1 MAFQL
6 LVSLCLLIVFG
17 VVFSAETSPLTNGSK
32 FHKPQSHAVII
43 DTDMAFDDWAAILY
57 ILKHKQIEVLAITV
71 AGSGEAHCPAGV
83 QNALKLIYLARRE
96 ADGIPVAC
104 GDELPMAGRHVFPE
118 KWRTES
124 DTMYGVD
131 LPESPQG
138 PSRKHAVR
146 LILDALRS
154 RSKPVDIVALGPL
167 TNIGQALIQSPASF
181 RKVAQL
187 YIMGGAIRVHGNV
200 VIKGVTENLN
210 NYVAEWNIF
219 VDPLAAQ
226 HVFTSKLPITLV
238 PLDATNQLPMTEDF
252 ANAFKRRVRTS
263 EAVFLDRIYDK
274 NAHYIKIGQY
284 YFWDVVAASLA
295 VDNSLCTYEILPLKV
310 VVEYEKAG
318 RAPTDKP
325 TKHTSNLSALNS
337 QRSGQ
342 IITSPTGKSIRVCMH
357 VDRSTFE
364 ENYISKLNANHLDS
378 SLKRVEPPSRGV

>member
-1 MAFQL
+1 MPFQL
-6 LVSLCLLIVFG
+6 RVSLYVLCVLIVLA
-17 VVFSAETSPLTNGSK
+17 VVYPSRSNPLTNNPK
-32 FHKPQSHAVII
+32 LHQPQPLAVII

-57 ILKHKQIEVLAITV
+57 LLKHKHIEVLAITV
-71 AGSGEAHCPAGV
+71 VGSGEAHCFAGV
-83 QNALKLIYLARRE
+83 QNALKLIYLAKRE
-96 ADGIPVAC
+96 ADRIPVAC
-104 GDELPMAGRHVFPE
+104 GNELPMFGNHAFPE

-131 LPESPQG
+131 LPASPQG
-138 PSRKHAVR
+138 PSSKHAVR

-154 RSKPVDIVALGPL
+154 TSKPVDIVALGPL
-167 TNIGQALIQSPASF
+167 TNIAQALNQSPAIF
-181 RKVAQL
+181 RKVSRL
-187 YIMGGAIRVHGNV
+187 YVMGGAIRVHGNV
-200 VIKGVTENLN
+200 IIKGVTENLN

-219 VDPLAAQ
+219 IDPLAAQ

-252 ANAFKRRVRTS
+252 ANAFKSRARTP

-274 NAHYIKIGQY
+274 NEHYIKIGQY

-295 VDNSLCTYEILPLKV
+295 VDNSLCTYELLPLKV

-318 RAPTDKP
+318 MAPNDKP
-325 TKHTSNLSALNS
+325 SEHTSKLRTLNS

-357 VDRSTFE
+357 VDRSTIE
-364 ENYISKLNANHLDS
+364 ENYISKMNTDN
-378 SLKRVEPPSRGV
+378 